1 MKYLQNLHTH
11 STYCDGKDTLE
22 EMLLSAIEQGFDSVG
37 FSGHSYMHYSPSHSM
52 SIEGTEAYKK
62 EVAFL
67 KEKYKDKLD
76 IFCGLEVDMYSEIDL
91 SGYDYLLGAVHYL
104 KKDGEYLGFDRG
116 VPEVTA
122 LIDEHFGGDGMAFAK
137 VFYETIPELPKYGK
151 FDVLAHYDICAKLV
165 EKKPFFDENDP
176 KYQKMALEALDALTG
191 KIPFFEV
198 NTGAIAR
205 GYRTTPYPNLFL
217 MKAFKEL
224 GWGPVI
230 GSDCHDKRYL
240 KHSFD
245 EAEEI
250 LKSVGFREVYVL
262 KSTGFEAIGLD

>member
-116 VPEVTA
+116 PA
-122 LIDEHFGGDGMAFAK
+122 S
-137 VFYETIPELPKYGK
+137 
-151 FDVLAHYDICAKLV
+151 
-165 EKKPFFDENDP
+165 
-176 KYQKMALEALDALTG
+176 
-191 KIPFFEV
+191 
-198 NTGAIAR
+198 
-205 GYRTTPYPNLFL
+205 YRCL
-217 MKAFKEL
+217 
-224 GWGPVI
+224 
-230 GSDCHDKRYL
+230 R
-240 KHSFD
+240 
-245 EAEEI
+245 
-250 LKSVGFREVYVL
+250 
-262 KSTGFEAIGLD
+262 